1 MAMLAEME
9 TTVITEQM
17 LLTGKSGK
25 MELAKTKVMT
35 DLTEKM
41 VKTALMVRRDKMR
54 VMGTIEN
61 RSTERSTTSTAAFC
75 FVSPILCV
83 QSRMGLHT
91 NEMGKIRGSAEP
103 PASLQERVPIHIRQA
118 IG

>member
-17 LLTGKSGK
+17 LMTGKSVK
-25 MELAKTKVMT
+25 MELTKTMVMM

-54 VMGTIEN
+54 VKGTIEN
-61 RSTERSTTSTAAFC
+61 RSTERSTTSTAVFC

-91 NEMGKIRGSAEP
+91 NETGKIRGSAEP